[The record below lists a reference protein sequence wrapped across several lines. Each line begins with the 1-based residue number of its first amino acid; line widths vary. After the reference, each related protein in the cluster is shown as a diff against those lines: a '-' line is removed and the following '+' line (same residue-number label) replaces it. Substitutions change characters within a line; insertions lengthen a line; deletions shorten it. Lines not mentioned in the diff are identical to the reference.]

1 MDEPTGDLDTKNSD
15 MIMKLLIDLNK
26 NNNITM
32 IMVTHDVGL
41 KSYADRVVKMVD
53 GKVSATEKGTTGR
66 FGKHPKIWVQNATNT
81 KEINIPYEYDG
92 RWKVGDSCLLIIE
105 KYKENE

>member
-1 MDEPTGDLDTKNSD
+1 MNK
-15 MIMKLLIDLNK
+15 ILIII
-26 NNNITM
+26 ITTLF
-32 IMVTHDVGL
+32 ISCNEKYTYIGQEII
-41 KSYADRVVKMVD
+41 D